1 MENLISPANI
11 GAIIGGLALNALLS
25 VALLFVIYKVRGINK
40 SFSDCFDDMK
50 IALMWT
56 FFVPIMPKLV
66 ALMIGFTTDKKTV
79 S

>member
-50 IALMWT
+50 MALMWT
-56 FFVPIMPKLV
+56 FFVPFLPKMV
-66 ALMIGFTTDKKTV
+66 AIMIGATSEKK
-79 S
+79 